1 MRLLIFRLSA
11 MGDAALTVPALRAVL
26 EPNAEISATLVTRRA
41 FVPFFEDIP
50 RLELYTPDLK
60 NYKGLCGLRGLYR
73 EIRRKGTYD
82 AVIDLHDVLRTKV
95 LRFFFRRAGLPVYVI
110 DKGRKEKRDLVK
122 GKIFRP
128 LPHTVE
134 RYLDVFRAA
143 GVKTH
148 LTEGPWIRIKE
159 TEKEKI
165 SGSPALGIA
174 PLARHALKR
183 WPMDRMTTL
192 LQLLAEQ
199 HPQVR
204 FYLLGGPEE
213 ASQLEI
219 LAAATGGR
227 AILTVRLPLPK
238 QLALMRQMDA
248 VISMDSANMHLASL
262 LGVPVV
268 SVWGATHPYAGFAPW
283 GSDETLQV
291 QIPKGEL
298 PCRPCTVYGKGSCR
312 RGDLACL
319 RRITPEMVA
328 EKVDKALTG
337 KL

>member
-11 MGDAALTVPALRAVL
+11 MGDVALTVPALRAVL
-26 EPNAEISATLVTRRA
+26 EPHAEISATLVTRKA
-41 FVPFFEDIP
+41 FAPFFEGIP
-50 RLELYTPDLK
+50 RLKLYTPDLK
-60 NYKGLCGLRGLYR
+60 NYRGLSGLRRLYR
-73 EIRRKGTYD
+73 EIRRQGTYD

-110 DKGRKEKRDLVK
+110 DKGRKEKRALVK

-143 GVKTH
+143 GIAPRKTG
-148 LTEGPWIRIKE
+148 GPWIRIKE
-159 TEKEKI
+159 TKEEQV
-165 SGSPALGIA
+165 SGTPALGIA
-174 PLARHALKR
+174 PLARHALKS
-183 WPMDRMTTL
+183 WPLDRMAAL
-192 LQLLAEQ
+192 LQLLADQ
-199 HPQVR
+199 HPQIR
-204 FYLLGGPEE
+204 FYLFGGQEE
-213 ASQLEI
+213 ASQLET

-227 AILTVRLPLPK
+227 ATLTTHLSLPQ

-248 VISMDSANMHLASL
+248 VISMDSANMHLAAL

-283 GSDETLQV
+283 GSDENLQV
-291 QIPKGEL
+291 QIPKEEL

-312 RGDLACL
+312 RDDLACL

-328 EKVDKALTG
+328 EMVNRSLTG